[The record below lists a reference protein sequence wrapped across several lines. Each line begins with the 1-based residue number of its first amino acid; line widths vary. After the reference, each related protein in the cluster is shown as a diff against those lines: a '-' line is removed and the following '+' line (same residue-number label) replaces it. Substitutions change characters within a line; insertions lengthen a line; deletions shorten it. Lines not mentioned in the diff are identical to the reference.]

1 MAERL
6 RLRGDRSGCQLYV
19 YHAYDWH
26 HAGSEPGP
34 VAPITEI
41 RRTIE
46 FTIAQVPSRKIII
59 GVPLYGYDWIIPYQ
73 PGTVASA
80 ISNQNAIERAM
91 RYQPRYNIQPNINH
105 RFSGTVISRGGRMR
119 YGLRMSGA

>member
-1 MAERL
+1 MFIM
-6 RLRGDRSGCQLYV
+6 
-19 YHAYDWH
+19 AYDWH

-59 GVPLYGYDWIIPYQ
+59 GVPLYGYDWIIRTSRAQ
-73 PGTVASA
+73 LLQRFQIKTQSK
-80 ISNQNAIERAM
+80 ER
-91 RYQPRYNIQPNINH
+91 
-105 RFSGTVISRGGRMR
+105 
-119 YGLRMSGA
+119 